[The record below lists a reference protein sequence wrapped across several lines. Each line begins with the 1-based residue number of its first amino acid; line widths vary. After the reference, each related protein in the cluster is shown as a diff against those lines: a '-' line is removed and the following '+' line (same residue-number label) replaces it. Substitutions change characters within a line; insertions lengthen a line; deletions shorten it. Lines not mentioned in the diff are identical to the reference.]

1 MQLVF
6 SDIPEKECNR
16 CLLSMVH
23 GKVTQR
29 ILKKD
34 PPKGDIKKTDVISV
48 NDNFVSKLYKVKIL
62 SAAKS
67 VSSLLKH
74 RSLFSRQGENE
85 VETKETRTKV
95 DEDRRHEIEAALV
108 RIMKS
113 RKNLNHN
120 QLVAECIDQLKARF
134 RFLKHSLFCV
144 FT

>member
-67 VSSLLKH
+67 VSSLFKH
-74 RSLFSRQGENE
+74 RSS
-85 VETKETRTKV
+85 
-95 DEDRRHEIEAALV
+95 I
-108 RIMKS
+108 
-113 RKNLNHN
+113 
-120 QLVAECIDQLKARF
+120 
-134 RFLKHSLFCV
+134 FLLGRE
-144 FT
+144 